1 MTTLSSWRLIID
13 PPSTGAWNMAV
24 DEAILEASI
33 LGKSLPTLRLY
44 SWQPACL
51 SLGFAQPF
59 SDVNTK
65 AAETLN
71 WHVVRRPTGGRAILH
86 VDEITYSI
94 CGQVNEPVLSGTL
107 LESYQKISSALQA
120 ALDILGAQTAA
131 DERYNQLNPNQP
143 KGPVCFEVPS
153 NYEITSNGKK
163 LIGSAQA
170 RRKNA
175 LLQHGSLPLEG
186 DLTRITQI
194 LNYSSKEEREIAASR
209 ILDRAT
215 TLEQVLGKQ
224 IPLDQAAIAF
234 QAAFSEEYSIQFI
247 PSELSVEE
255 KSAAETLYQTKYN
268 HPQWTERI

>member
-1 MTTLSSWRLIID
+1 
-13 PPSTGAWNMAV
+13 MAA
-24 DEAILEASI
+24 DEAILESCI

-59 SDVNTK
+59 SDVNKK
-65 AAETLN
+65 AVEKLN

-94 CGQVNEPVLSGTL
+94 CGQINEPILSGTL

-120 ALDILGAQTAA
+120 ALEILGAQTAA
-131 DERYNQLNPNQP
+131 DERYVQLNSSQS

-186 DLTRITQI
+186 DLTRITLI
-194 LNYSSKEEREIAASR
+194 LNYASDEEREIAKSR

-224 IPLDQAAIAF
+224 ITLGQAASAF
-234 QAAFSEEYSIQFI
+234 QAAFSDRYSIQFI
-247 PSELSVEE
+247 PSELSTEE
-255 KSAAETLYQTKYN
+255 RSIAETLYQTKYN